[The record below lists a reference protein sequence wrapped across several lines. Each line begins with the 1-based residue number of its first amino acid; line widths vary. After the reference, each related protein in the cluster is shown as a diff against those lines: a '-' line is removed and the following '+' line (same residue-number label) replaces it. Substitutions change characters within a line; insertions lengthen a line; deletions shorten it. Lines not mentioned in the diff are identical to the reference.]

1 MPHTV
6 QMSSLKS
13 MLQLLCITIG
23 DPCHQVRSG
32 IAQVIV
38 YLSCLLTGL
47 NAAHGLFAVMAML
60 LDMLD
65 CTRHHLYCQQ
75 YSGCACRA
83 CTIHMIDQRHV

>member
-6 QMSSLKS
+6 QMSCLKS

-32 IAQVIV
+32 IARVIV
-38 YLSCLLTGL
+38 YLSCLSTGL
-47 NAAHGLFAVMAML
+47 TVAHGLFAGMVML

-65 CTRHHLYCQQ
+65 CSLHHLYCQ
-75 YSGCACRA
+75 
-83 CTIHMIDQRHV
+83 